1 MANLL
6 SQEEIDALLTDVT
19 GGEDSHPL
27 SEKEKRKIW
36 MYDFKQPNLVHKDQ
50 VRILESL
57 HDNLVKNFS
66 LFLSEQ
72 MRMTVDM
79 KLVSIDQVRYSD
91 YIMSISSPCALY
103 VGKVEDP
110 ASQFIFEI
118 SPQLVIF
125 IVERML
131 GGKGSFIEKSRPISV
146 IEKRIMNRLIQK
158 ISSEI
163 ISTWQPLK
171 KINCTVN
178 RLENDPEFVQIIPSS
193 EPAIIVSIETK
204 VRGNSTLINLCYP
217 HWWITSLLSS
227 LDINDQFLL
236 GEKESTV
243 TGSKTVSDNLNQT
256 HMLLQAV
263 LGKVNISVNDFIN
276 LECNDVLTLDT
287 RVNQDIP
294 IIVNQKE
301 IFSATVGQYQ
311 QRYSCRIN
319 SVTTGEKNE

>member
-1 MANLL
+1 MATLL

-19 GGEDSHPL
+19 GGEGSHPL

-91 YIMSISSPCALY
+91 YIMSIPSPCALY

-227 LDINDQFLL
+227 LDIQDQFLL
-236 GEKESTV
+236 GEKESTI
-243 TGSKTVSDNLNQT
+243 TGSKTVSENLNQT

-287 RVNQDIP
+287 RVHQDIP

-311 QRYSCRIN
+311 ERYSFRIN

>member
-1 MANLL
+1 MATLL

-19 GGEDSHPL
+19 GGEGSHPL

-79 KLVSIDQVRYSD
+79 KLVAIDQVRYSD

-131 GGKGSFIEKSRPISV
+131 GG
-146 IEKRIMNRLIQK
+146 
-158 ISSEI
+158 
-163 ISTWQPLK
+163 
-171 KINCTVN
+171 
-178 RLENDPEFVQIIPSS
+178 
-193 EPAIIVSIETK
+193 
-204 VRGNSTLINLCYP
+204 
-217 HWWITSLLSS
+217 
-227 LDINDQFLL
+227 
-236 GEKESTV
+236 
-243 TGSKTVSDNLNQT
+243 
-256 HMLLQAV
+256 
-263 LGKVNISVNDFIN
+263 
-276 LECNDVLTLDT
+276 
-287 RVNQDIP
+287 
-294 IIVNQKE
+294 
-301 IFSATVGQYQ
+301 
-311 QRYSCRIN
+311 
-319 SVTTGEKNE
+319 